1 MFCDKNSPAVCFN
14 LFYFPEMA
22 QACLRLGKSLT
33 SQTVRRHFSASS
45 AVAGKHVNYSV
56 QDGVSIIRFDQEG
69 SKVNSLSEETS
80 AELQEA
86 FQKFAGDSSAKSAVL
101 LSGKPGCFIAGADIQ
116 MLAR

>member
-1 MFCDKNSPAVCFN
+1 
-14 LFYFPEMA
+14 MA

-33 SQTVRRHFSASS
+33 SQTVRRNFSASS
-45 AVAGKHVNYSV
+45 VVAGKHVNYSV
-56 QDGVSIIRFDQEG
+56 QDGVSIIRSELSNILLSYLTLLFRFDQEG

>member
-1 MFCDKNSPAVCFN
+1 
-14 LFYFPEMA
+14 MA

-33 SQTVRRHFSASS
+33 SQTVRRNFSASS

-56 QDGVSIIRFDQEG
+56 QDGVSIIRSELSNILLSYLTLLFRFDQEG

>member
-1 MFCDKNSPAVCFN
+1 MESPSSGQSQSVSHLVVSSTL
-14 LFYFPEMA
+14 LF
-22 QACLRLGKSLT
+22 
-33 SQTVRRHFSASS
+33 
-45 AVAGKHVNYSV
+45 
-56 QDGVSIIRFDQEG
+56 RFDQEG

-86 FQKFAGDSSAKSAVL
+86 FQKFASDSSAKSAVL

>member
-1 MFCDKNSPAVCFN
+1 MGVLLLLENMSTTRYRMESPSSGQYSLVLSGVLPSPVTSTF
-14 LFYFPEMA
+14 LF
-22 QACLRLGKSLT
+22 
-33 SQTVRRHFSASS
+33 
-45 AVAGKHVNYSV
+45 
-56 QDGVSIIRFDQEG
+56 RFDQEG